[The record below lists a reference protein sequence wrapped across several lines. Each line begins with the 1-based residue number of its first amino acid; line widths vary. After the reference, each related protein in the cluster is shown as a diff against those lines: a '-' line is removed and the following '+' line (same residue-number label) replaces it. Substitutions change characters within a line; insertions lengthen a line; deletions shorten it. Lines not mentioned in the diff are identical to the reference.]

1 MSLDLSDNGYSFFKN
16 AGTYDPRAPLPSEI
30 KHVKG
35 RQKQVKYCQLNWPL
49 QPYTGP
55 GGSRPVPRRCS
66 SALELKGSDTT
77 ENRGSV
83 SDVSATQATYLSQ
96 AGRSTLLSA
105 YHTGLSM
112 NSAYARGIWRAAHRG
127 NEIFE
132 GGHQQKHFGR
142 DEYLDRWLAP
152 KRPMASLASN
162 LKPQDSRSHLSNC
175 KPQSAK

>member
-1 MSLDLSDNGYSFFKN
+1 MSLDLSDNSYSFFKN
-16 AGTYDPRAPLPSEI
+16 AGSYDHLKPIPDAPPKEGLS
-30 KHVKG
+30 
-35 RQKQVKYCQLNWPL
+35 KQVEYCQLNWPL
-49 QPYTGP
+49 QPWTGP
-55 GGSRPVPRRCS
+55 GGSQPVPRRCS
-66 SALELKGSDTT
+66 SALELRSNTS
-77 ENRGSV
+77 ENRGSI

-152 KRPMASLASN
+152 KP
-162 LKPQDSRSHLSNC
+162 
-175 KPQSAK
+175 